1 MTTAIQEHAAV
12 KPYVVSHY
20 ISGKVVPAKGTRTSD
35 IYNPALG
42 EVAGHLQLAN
52 QTDIDAAVA
61 SAKKAAE
68 SWGDTSLIQRTKV
81 LFSMR
86 EKLLARTDELAAVIT
101 REHGKVLSD
110 AKGEI
115 ARGLETIE
123 FACGIIEQLKGGYSD
138 QVATGIDLFSIRQP
152 LGVVAGITPF
162 NFPIMVPLWMCPVA
176 IACGNAFILKPSE
189 RDPSVSLLLAKLW
202 TEAGLPDGVFNVL
215 QGDKEAVDGLLQHPD
230 VDGISF
236 VGSTPIAKYVY
247 EQGRA
252 HGKRVQALGGAKNHV
267 VVMPDADMD
276 LAAEHLSKAAFGSA
290 GERCMAISVGIAVG
304 DAADI
309 LADKLRTH
317 ARNVVV
323 ADGTQPNADMG
334 PLVTKAAQ
342 ERVTRI
348 ITEAEAAGAKLIAD
362 GRGLKVPGREK
373 GFFVGPTVLDN
384 VKTDMS
390 AYKEEIFGPV
400 LILTRVKSLA
410 EAIAMINANPYGN
423 GTGIFTN
430 SGAAAREFQ
439 RRVHVGMVGINI
451 PIPVPV
457 AWYSFGGWNDS
468 LFGDYHIYGADG
480 VRFYTRKKVITQRW
494 PEPHQASGASFAFPS
509 HK

>member
-1 MTTAIQEHAAV
+1 MPTAVQERHATA
-12 KPYVVSHY
+12 PSVVTHF
-20 ISGKVVPAKGTRTSD
+20 IDGQVVPASGERSGD

-42 EVAGHLQLAN
+42 AVAGTLQLAN
-52 QTDIDAAVA
+52 QKDIDAAVA
-61 SAKKAAE
+61 SAKQAAPG
-68 SWGDTSLIQRTKV
+68 WADTSLIQRAKV
-81 LFSMR
+81 LFTMR
-86 EKLLARTDELAAVIT
+86 EKLLARTDELAAAIT

-123 FACGIIEQLKGGYSD
+123 FACGIVEQLKGGYSD
-138 QVATGIDLFSIRQP
+138 HVATDIDVFSIRQP

-189 RDPSVSLLLAKLW
+189 RDPSVSLLLAQCW

-215 QGDKEAVDGLLQHPD
+215 QGDKEAVDGLITHPD
-230 VDGISF
+230 VAGVSF
-236 VGSTPIAKYVY
+236 VGSTPIARYVY
-247 EQGRA
+247 EKARA

-304 DAADI
+304 AAADV
-309 LADKLRTH
+309 LADKLR
-317 ARNVVV
+317 AEAKKVVV
-323 ADGTQPNADMG
+323 ADGTRPDADMG

-348 ITEAEAAGAKLIAD
+348 INEAEAAGARLVAD
-362 GRGLKVPGREK
+362 GRGLQVPGREG

-384 VKTDMS
+384 VNTDMS

-400 LILTRVKSLA
+400 LILTRVESLA

-439 RRVHVGMVGINI
+439 RRVNVGMVGINI

-468 LFGDYHIYGADG
+468 LFGDYHIYGSDG

-494 PEPHQASGASFAFPS
+494 PEPDTASGASFAFPS